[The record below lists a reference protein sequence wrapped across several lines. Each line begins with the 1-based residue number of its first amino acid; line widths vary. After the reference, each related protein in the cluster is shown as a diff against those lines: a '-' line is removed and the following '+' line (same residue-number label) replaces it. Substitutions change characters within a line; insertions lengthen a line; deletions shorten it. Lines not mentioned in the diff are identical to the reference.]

1 MPALKQFGFGLLLTL
16 VVAVAAA
23 LLIVLP
29 VWLLLV
35 SVALLAAWMALTRM
49 GQQASALAAISIATL
64 PQRLSSSSVIV
75 VGIAGVVGVL
85 VALLAMAAGFE
96 ATLKETGTDDAAIV
110 MSSGARSEIQSALN
124 RDTIAT
130 IAQVPQVRQNA
141 QGQPMVSTEI
151 VVAASFPK
159 KHGGA
164 DANVE
169 IRGVAE
175 RVWDLRPNVKI
186 TAGRKLKPGLNELL
200 VGARVR
206 ERFAGTEVGSTLQMR
221 GQKWAIIGIFDSGD
235 AFNSEIWG
243 DADVVSSA
251 FHRESSPTSM
261 TVQLTQAQAFDAF
274 KAGIASNRRLQVDV
288 QTTRQYYA
296 GQSAGLTQLIRMLGT
311 TVGAIMAI
319 GAIFGA
325 VNTMYAA
332 IATRGR
338 EIAVL
343 RAIGF
348 YGGPVV
354 LSVLLETML
363 LAAVGGTLGAAI
375 AWAIF
380 DGFTAST
387 MGIIFAFKVSPALL
401 WNGLKWALAIG
412 LVGGIFPAFRAAR
425 APIISGLREL

>member
-1 MPALKQFGFGLLLTL
+1 MPALKQFGFGLLLLL
-16 VVAVAAA
+16 VVAVPAA
-23 LLIVLP
+23 LLLVLP
-29 VWLLLV
+29 VWLLLA
-35 SVALLAAWMALTRM
+35 SFGLLAAWMSVTRM

-64 PQRLSSSSVIV
+64 PRRLSSSSVIV

-96 ATLKETGTDDAAIV
+96 ATLKQTGTDDTAIV

-124 RDTIAT
+124 RDMVAT
-130 IAQVPQVRQNA
+130 ITQVPQVLQNA

-200 VGARVR
+200 VGARVH
-206 ERFAGTEVGSTLQMR
+206 ERFAGTEVGSTQQMR
-221 GQKWAIIGIFDSGD
+221 GQKWAIVGIFDSGD

-243 DADVVSSA
+243 DADVISSA

-274 KAGIASNRRLQVDV
+274 RKGIAGDRRLKVDV

-296 GQSAGLTQLIRMLGT
+296 GQSAGLTPLIRMLGT

-348 YGGPVV
+348 HGGPVV

-363 LAAVGGTLGAAI
+363 LAAFGGTLGAAI

-412 LVGGIFPAFRAAR
+412 LVGGVFPAFRAAR